1 MWIPKLNHTLLDITL
16 LLLLCAGCAKET
28 AISDTDAGKQGNTY
42 MNVMLSLL
50 DNGSESRADDGPT
63 TYGSEADRRVEEL
76 LLCHRLYNNQELKSN
91 YRMRFTESDLVYS
104 PDRTMIRKREAWAV
118 NPTGEGQTI
127 DFAIFA
133 NLNLTDSELQD
144 YDFGNSNKTI
154 SYSTQP
160 IRYDSVSGQV
170 TAVGFT
176 ARLTGNTI
184 RPTVP
189 KNLAETFVANPLN
202 NNFRFDLQRIVA
214 RIAVRTNSEEYVVRN
229 PQGYEIGSFFPDSF
243 AVTNVSK
250 QAYLFEQSGDP
261 YAMTDYTNEATESE
275 ANYWRMGD
283 ADSPLRSVPVNL
295 GQGGDVSYLSSVY
308 CFENLEPSGDAVK
321 SDLAWGQT
329 TYLKIYGRFR
339 PRTDLI
345 YKYDSSSPDTGIGAR
360 FSPLT
365 PEEFQ
370 AWLEGDPTDLYCFYV
385 LDSNIPRFFITTQDV
400 AFYKNIYKTNI
411 KDEKMY
417 RYVGGRCAYKT
428 PVCYLPMDADFNIL
442 SRPVTN
448 IDVRRNHYY
457 VLKIDKFIDMPAN
470 VDSMDPNDPHL
481 KRQDGMEVLDKFKF
495 ETKINHVRNVVNFRL
510 EVNSWRYS
518 DWNMTMGPAQNN

>member
-1 MWIPKLNHTLLDITL
+1 MWTRKQIYKLLDIA
-16 LLLLCAGCAKET
+16 LLLCFCTGCAKERGL
-28 AISDTDAGKQGNTY
+28 SDGEQDKQGNTY

-50 DNGSESRADDGPT
+50 DNGSESRADDLPT

-76 LLCHRLYNNQELKSN
+76 LLCHRLYSGSIFRFES
-91 YRMRFTESDLVYS
+91 RMRFTESDLVYS
-104 PDRTMIRKREAWAV
+104 PDRTMIRRREAWAV
-118 NPTGEGQTI
+118 NPTGDGQTI

-133 NLNLTDSELQD
+133 NLNLTDSELQG

-154 SYSTQP
+154 DYSTQP

-189 KNLAETFVANPLN
+189 KNLAETFVANAVN
-202 NNFRFDLQRIVA
+202 NNFGFDLQRIVA

-243 AVTNVSK
+243 AVANVSK
-250 QAYLFEQSGDP
+250 RAYLFEQSDDP
-261 YAMTDYTNEATESE
+261 YAMTAYTDVENASKT
-275 ANYWRMGD
+275 NYWRMGD

-295 GQGGDVSYLSSVY
+295 GQGGDVSHLSSVY

-321 SDLAWGQT
+321 DVLAWGQT

-339 PRTDLI
+339 PISTRI
-345 YKYDSSSPDTGIGAR
+345 YKKVAGGTSDIGEG
-360 FSPLT
+360 FQTIT
-365 PEEFQ
+365 PEEYTE
-370 AWLEGDPTDLYCFYV
+370 WLKGEPTDLYCFYV
-385 LDSNIPRFFITTQDV
+385 LESNIPRFFMNVED
-400 AFYKNIYKTNI
+400 ANSYKDQYRNQI
-411 KDEKMY
+411 KDEKLY
-417 RYVGGRCAYKT
+417 RYIGARCAYKT
-428 PVCYLPMDADFNIL
+428 PVCYLPMDADFNTL

-481 KRQDGMEVLDKFKF
+481 KGQDGMEVLDKFKF